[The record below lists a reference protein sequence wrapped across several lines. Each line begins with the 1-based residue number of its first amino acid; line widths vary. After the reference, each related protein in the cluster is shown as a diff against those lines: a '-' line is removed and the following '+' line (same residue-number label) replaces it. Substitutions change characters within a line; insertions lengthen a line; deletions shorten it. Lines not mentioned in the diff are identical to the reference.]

1 VPVQRSAGPRRTA
14 VNMRVDLHL
23 HSTASDGSLSPAA
36 LIPNAIAGG
45 LDVIALTDHDT
56 IGGLAEAAQAGAGCI
71 HVIPGIEISTN
82 QATAEIHILGY
93 FIDPGN
99 SRLRQHETS
108 ATKRR
113 RDRMCEIIDALR
125 PAGIDVDITQV
136 IEAAGTA
143 RIIARPHLARVLVQR
158 GYATNVSDAFDRW
171 IGNESTAFRPVNLV
185 SPELAIEIIHE
196 AGGIAVWAHPDITR
210 FRTDARQFADAG
222 LDGVECFRP
231 RCSADES
238 LELERSALG
247 LGLLPT
253 GGSDWHGPWSG
264 RLGSFALGRD
274 EIGAF
279 LERGG
284 I

>member
-1 VPVQRSAGPRRTA
+1 VKVQHRTPPVEPA
-14 VNMRVDLHL
+14 VKMRVDLHL

-36 LIPNAIAGG
+36 LVQNAIAGG

-56 IGGLAEAAQAGAGCI
+56 IGGLAEAASAGAGCI

-93 FIDPGN
+93 FIDPAN
-99 SRLRQHETS
+99 ARLLEHETS
-108 ATKRR
+108 AVARR
-113 RDRMCEIIDALR
+113 RERMGDIVEALR
-125 PAGIDVDITQV
+125 SGGVNVSISEVV
-136 IEAAGTA
+136 EAAGNA
-143 RIIARPHLARVLVQR
+143 RVIARPHLARVLVQR
-158 GYATNVSDAFDRW
+158 GYAASVSDAFDRW
-171 IGNESTAFRPVNLV
+171 IGNTSSAFRSVNLV
-185 SPELAIEIIHE
+185 SPELAINIIHE
-196 AGGIAVWAHPDITR
+196 AGGIAVWAHPDLTR
-210 FRTDARQFADAG
+210 FRADARHLAEAG

-264 RLGSFALGRD
+264 RLGTFALGRD

-279 LERGG
+279 LARGG

>member
-1 VPVQRSAGPRRTA
+1 
-14 VNMRVDLHL
+14 MRVDLHL

-36 LIPNAIAGG
+36 LVQSAVAGG

-56 IGGLAEAAQAGAGCI
+56 VGGLAEAASAAAGCI

-82 QATAEIHILGY
+82 QATSEIHILGY
-93 FIDPGN
+93 FIDPG
-99 SRLRQHETS
+99 SAPMRDHETT
-108 ATKRR
+108 AVARR
-113 RDRMCEIIDALR
+113 RERMVDIIDALR
-125 PAGIDVDITQV
+125 PSGIDVNITEV
-136 IEAAGTA
+136 VEAAGNA
-143 RIIARPHLARVLVQR
+143 RIMARPHLARVLVQR
-158 GYATNVSDAFDRW
+158 GYANNVTDAFDRW
-171 IGNESTAFRPVNLV
+171 IGNGSVAFRPVNLV
-185 SPELAIEIIHE
+185 SPELAIQIIH
-196 AGGIAVWAHPDITR
+196 AASGMAVWAHPDITR
-210 FRTDARQFADAG
+210 FRADARRFADAG

-238 LELERSALG
+238 LELERTAVG
-247 LGLLPT
+247 LGLLRT

-264 RLGSFALGRD
+264 RLGTFALGRE